1 MELKVYWTDFAKIEL
16 QHIYEFLKTTA
27 TIIVAKNTINDITN
41 EVNLLSNHPY
51 LSKIEELLVDRSRV
65 FRVLISMDYKVIY
78 WVSTNKNQI
87 EIWDVFNCK
96 QNPVKIKRTK

>member
-41 EVNLLSNHPY
+41 EVNLLSSHPY
-51 LSKIEELLVDRSRV
+51 LGKIEELLVDRSRV

-78 WVSTNKNQI
+78 WVNTNKNQI

>member
-41 EVNLLSNHPY
+41 EVKLLSNHPY
-51 LSKIEELLVDRSRV
+51 LGKIEELLVDRSRV
-65 FRVLISMDYKVIY
+65 FRVLISKDYKVIY
-78 WVSTNKNQI
+78 
-87 EIWDVFNCK
+87 
-96 QNPVKIKRTK
+96 

>member
-51 LSKIEELLVDRSRV
+51 LCKIEELLVDRSRV

-78 WVSTNKNQI
+78 WVNTNKNQI